1 MNAPRPIDSDCA
13 RPITRR
19 CALKSGIAVGGLW
32 LEHYRQLSAAE
43 AASKPS
49 PPTLRYKI
57 GVCDW
62 MMLKRQKL
70 VAFPLAKDVGAD
82 GVEVD
87 MGSLGQRETF
97 QNALADA
104 PVRKQFQDA

>member
-1 MNAPRPIDSDCA
+1 MNRPCNIDSNRE

-19 CALKSGIAVGGLW
+19 VALKSALVAGGVW
-32 LEHYRQLSAAE
+32 LADCGRLSAGDAIRNTQ
-43 AASKPS
+43 PS
-49 PPTLRYKI
+49 PHRYKI

-70 VAFPLAKDVGAD
+70 GAFPLAKDVGAD

-104 PVRKQFQDA
+104 

>member
-1 MNAPRPIDSDCA
+1 MSSPYKINPCAA

-19 CALKSGIAVGGLW
+19 YALKSGLAAGGVW
-32 LEHYRQLSAAE
+32 LTHCGSLSADDAQR
-43 AASKPS
+43 KP
-49 PPTLRYKI
+49 TTEHRYKI

-70 VAFPLAKDVGAD
+70 GAFPLAKDVGAD

-97 QNALADA
+97 QNALADSA
-104 PVRKQFQDA
+104 V